1 MKLLEDTIEL
11 YIWDLKMVNDFLN
24 KMPIAIVIK
33 ENTGKFMYDK
43 LSFNQRQQR
52 RSAKKQQQNTR
63 YLNEGLESI

>member
-1 MKLLEDTIEL
+1 
-11 YIWDLKMVNDFLN
+11 MVNDFLN